1 MKEKYMNSLKHVLL
15 ICLFVV
21 LGVEEGLANQNT
33 YPFRTTLTV
42 QPTGA
47 GKVYASY
54 NSNAAA
60 TTEDTRNYDQTI
72 SSWNDYGCTTTVTLS
87 ATANAG
93 YRFIRW
99 TDGEGNL
106 YSNLSTTTASLTYN
120 ADGARYNEKG
130 WFIWAYLEYTTRR
143 QFKFTAQFALQG
155 NVIARV
161 ASGQETIGSADILDE
176 VLTPGETITLMAS
189 NINGSEFDGWSFD
202 HWELNGETVSTS
214 KELKVTVPTSDQT
227 LIYVAHF
234 VKADTEYYCFI
245 RNKST
250 GKYLKLSNSKAYTK
264 PTGTSNPVGSFNGSF
279 TLVEETQA
287 ISDPGC
293 VFTIAGHSKDLGIEK
308 ATIVSQGVAVGF
320 LPGSSIINDNTYGL
334 TITPAS
340 VGAYL
345 ISANYHVSQSGQEVD
360 IPIYFR
366 DNNGTPDIA
375 ALRSATSE
383 WELLELS
390 AATLSQQYFGLAP
403 NAALEKDGKFY
414 TTLYTTFPYKL
425 QSGKAYYVNHESI
438 VPYGDESE
446 GKFRVVCQEIAG
458 GKVPANEAVIIECE
472 GTDPASNK
480 IVPIPQNESV
490 NALSGNFL
498 RSNIA
503 FRDGVKTGDG
513 KIYVLSVGKN
523 SGVGFYKLK
532 TGTPLPDNKA
542 YSSLN
547 EEQQGFAKNATFIIG
562 EDDLADESIATSL
575 DEVVMLTEDFAGN
588 EIYDL
593 QGRRVKNPTR
603 GIYVVNGKKFIV
615 K

>member
-1 MKEKYMNSLKHVLL
+1 MKEKYMNSLKHILL

-60 TTEDTRNYDQTI
+60 TTDDTRNYDQTI

-93 YRFIRW
+93 YRFLRW

-106 YSNLSTTTASLTYN
+106 YSNQSTTTASLVYN
-120 ADGARYNEKG
+120 TEEAGYNSGYTIG
-130 WFIWAYLEYTTRR
+130 WPIYFWPYREYTTLR
-143 QFKFTAQFALQG
+143 QFNFTAQFALQG

-161 ASGQETIGSADILDE
+161 ASKQETIGSADILDE
-176 VLTPGETITLMAS
+176 VLTPGETITLLAS

-250 GKYLKLSNSKAYTK
+250 GKYLKLSNNEAYTK

-293 VFTIAGHSKDLGIEK
+293 VFTITGHSKDLGIEK

-340 VGAYL
+340 GGAYL
-345 ISANYHVSQSGQEVD
+345 ISANYHVSQSGYQAD

-366 DNNGTPDIA
+366 DNGGTPDIA
-375 ALRSATSE
+375 AARSAASE
-383 WELLELS
+383 WEILELS
-390 AATLSQQYFGLAP
+390 TSTLSQQYFGLAP
-403 NAALEKDGKFY
+403 NEALKKGDKFY
-414 TTLYTTFPYKL
+414 TTLYTTFPYQL
-425 QSGKAYYVNHESI
+425 QSGTAYYVNHESI

-446 GKFRVVCQEIAG
+446 GKFRVVCQEVAD
-458 GKVPANEAVIIECE
+458 GKVPANQAVIIECV
-472 GTDPASNK
+472 GKYPINNK
-480 IVPIPQNESV
+480 IVPLPQSES
-490 NALSGNFL
+490 NTTLDGNFL
-498 RSNIA
+498 RGNIA
-503 FRDGVKTGDG
+503 FKDGEKTGDG
-513 KIYVLSVGKN
+513 SIYVLSVGQKT
-523 SGVGFYKLK
+523 GLGFYKLK
-532 TGTPLPDNKA
+532 SGIPVPDNKA
-542 YSSLN
+542 YTSLT
-547 EEQQGFAKNATFIIG
+547 EEQQGLAKNATFSIG
-562 EDDLADESIATSL
+562 DYTTSIQEDIVLA
-575 DEVVMLTEDFAGN
+575 EDVAGK

-593 QGRRVKNPTR
+593 QGRRVKSPKK
-603 GIYVVNGKKFIV
+603 GIYIVNGKKFIV

>member
-1 MKEKYMNSLKHVLL
+1 MGIGEVLAHQNS
-15 ICLFVV
+15 
-21 LGVEEGLANQNT
+21 

-42 QPTGA
+42 SPTGA
-47 GKVYASY
+47 GTVYASY
-54 NSNAAA
+54 DSNAATT
-60 TTEDTRNYDQTI
+60 TTEGQSYDYTFD
-72 SSWNDYGCTTTVTLS
+72 SYAEGGYTATVTLS
-87 ATANAG
+87 ATANTG
-93 YRFIRW
+93 YRFLRW
-99 TDGEGNL
+99 EDGNGNF
-106 YSNLSTTTASLTYN
+106 YSNKSTTTASLVYN
-120 ADGARYNEKG
+120 TEGAYYNGGYTIG
-130 WFIWAYLEYTTRR
+130 WPIYFWPYREYTTRR
-143 QFKFTAQFALQG
+143 QFNFTAQFALQG
-155 NVIARV
+155 NVIANV

-176 VLTPGETITLMAS
+176 VLTPGETITLLAS

-214 KELKVTVPTSDQT
+214 KELKVAVPISDQT

-250 GKYLKLSNSKAYTK
+250 GKYLKLSNNKAYTK
-264 PTGTSNPVGSFNGSF
+264 PTGTTNPVGSFNGSF

-308 ATIVSQGVAVGF
+308 ATIVAQGVAVGF
-320 LPGSSIINDNTYGL
+320 LPGSSIIYDNTYGL

-340 VGAYL
+340 GGAYL
-345 ISANYHVSQSGQEVD
+345 ISANYHVSQSGYQVD

-446 GKFRVVCQEIAG
+446 GKFRVVCQEIAD

-472 GTDPASNK
+472 GTDPANNK
-480 IVPIPQNESV
+480 IVPLPHNESV
-490 NALSGNFL
+490 NTLSGNFL

-503 FRDGVKTGDG
+503 FRDGEKTGDG

-523 SGVGFYKLK
+523 TGVGFYKLK

-542 YSSLN
+542 YSSLT

-562 EDDLADESIATSL
+562 EDDYADESIATSL
-575 DEVVMLTEDFAGN
+575 DEVVMLTEDLAGN

-603 GIYVVNGKKFIV
+603 GIYVVKGKKFIV